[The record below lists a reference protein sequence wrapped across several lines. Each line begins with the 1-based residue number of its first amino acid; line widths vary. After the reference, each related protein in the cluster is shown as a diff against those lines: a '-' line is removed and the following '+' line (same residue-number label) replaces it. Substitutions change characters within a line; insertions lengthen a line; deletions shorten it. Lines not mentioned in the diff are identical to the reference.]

1 MTLPETLEL
10 NKLKHLQNLNARR
23 TGDYWEYHVMLEAWK
38 RGAEVYM
45 NQGATGTADLVIYYN
60 GHLVRCDV
68 KVFRKKKCAGIEG
81 QYGAVSSH
89 TGKAAHEKLKQGVY
103 IIGVHPITC
112 KVRWIETHE
121 PAGLENFWNEIIN

>member
-1 MTLPETLEL
+1 MTSPETSEL
-10 NKLKHLQNLNARR
+10 NKLKHLQNLSARR

-45 NQGATGTADLVIYYN
+45 NQGATGTADLAIYYN

-68 KVFRKKKCAGIEG
+68 KVFRKKKNRGTLG

-89 TGKAAHEKLKQGVY
+89 TGKAAHEKLKQGTY
-103 IIGVHPITC
+103 IIGVHPITGE
-112 KVRWIETHE
+112 VRWIETHE
-121 PAGLENFWNEIIN
+121 PPGLENFWNEIIN